1 MEDKDPILALA
12 SPVRGEARYLLE
24 WIAYHRALGV
34 RAFFLGDNGGD
45 DGTSDVL
52 ADLHQRKIVFCFDW
66 RGQTH
71 FQLQFIAQA
80 IQAARLFADGL
91 FLLDVDE
98 FLRPQSGSS
107 VLPIAR
113 RWLADATIGAVAL
126 NMVIYGT
133 SGREQAGDGLVIER
147 FTTRAP
153 QDYAIHRHAK
163 PFVRVASCAGPA
175 DNPHA
180 VKLLSGRYVNPRGED
195 VVWDTRRFHTGVM
208 QDVVWDVL
216 RVDHFLLK
224 SREEFAA
231 KRARGMGLLSPE
243 RDWDRYFELN
253 DRNEVEDPISSEL
266 VERTKAEMAKIA
278 AQIALRAGV
287 IPAASPASQ

>member
-98 FLRPQSGSS
+98 FLR
-107 VLPIAR
+107 
-113 RWLADATIGAVAL
+113 
-126 NMVIYGT
+126 
-133 SGREQAGDGLVIER
+133 
-147 FTTRAP
+147 
-153 QDYAIHRHAK
+153 
-163 PFVRVASCAGPA
+163 
-175 DNPHA
+175 
-180 VKLLSGRYVNPRGED
+180 
-195 VVWDTRRFHTGVM
+195 
-208 QDVVWDVL
+208 WDVL

-278 AQIALRAGV
+278 AQIALPAGV